1 MELKYVFAARMT
13 PLDKMTIIHD
23 TMEQIRTQEREIM
36 LETDEYCGAGVSGV
50 SDSHDTGFRDESSL
64 LSGVLVQA
72 RPLYLH
78 STLFYIKHFTFS
90 PHPDML
96 HSVQCLEN
104 SLQMLQGLKGK
115 KLRCGSAKMKREYI
129 LEDLIRKASF
139 NTCRKIAI

>member
-1 MELKYVFAARMT
+1 MVVNIICFCRMT

-23 TMEQIRTQEREIM
+23 TMEQIRTQEREIV
-36 LETDEYCGAGVSGV
+36 LETEEYCTPG
-50 SDSHDTGFRDESSL
+50 DSVDTTHDTGVRDEASL

-90 PHPDML
+90 QHPDML
-96 HSVQCLEN
+96 QSVQVLEK
-104 SLQMLQGLKGK
+104 SLQMLQTLKGK

-139 NTCRKIAI
+139 NIMYCRL